1 MALRPYQQ
9 AAVNAAVDYLRYKQG
24 NPCVVI
30 PTGGGKTH
38 VINELV
44 RLTVD
49 EWGGRVLMLAHVKEL
64 IEQPLSK
71 LQRDDVGVYSAGLGM
86 RDRHEPI
93 ILAGIQSV
101 YKKACDLGA
110 FNLILIDEAH
120 MLPPDGEG
128 MYQTFLSDAQVVN
141 PKVRLVGLTAT
152 PYRTSTGELCGPDN
166 LLTEV
171 CYEASIAD
179 LIVQGYL
186 CSLRSKQSRRELDT
200 SKLRVKGGEFVAAD
214 VEALVDSDEIVDRA
228 VSEIIQLTADRTSVL
243 VFAASVRHAMHV
255 ASLLPDAEII
265 TGDTNSSDRADRI
278 ERFRNRSLKYLVNV
292 NVLSLGFDAPN
303 VDCVA
308 LLRPTLSPGLYYQ
321 QVGRGLRLCEGKA
334 DCLVLDFAGNVRRHG
349 PIDQIEPPRR
359 RKKGEQP
366 TDEKGEPLVHIC
378 TQCREIISPS
388 AHVCPIC
395 GTDTGNGGPKHQAT
409 ADDTPILSVDE
420 PPQERA
426 VRSVEYKVH
435 VKGEGLPQSLRV
447 DYIVDLGERIS
458 EWVCVEHDGFAKAK
472 AVEWWR
478 ARSHDPFPEN
488 AKHAKAIAEAGGLVE
503 PDTII
508 TKKDGKWTRVIGA
521 RGGEKPPPTLLLAD
535 EEEMEIPF

>member
-1 MALRPYQQ
+1 MELRPYQQ
-9 AAVNAAVDYLRYKQG
+9 AAVNAVIDHLRFKQG

-71 LQRDDVGVYSAGLGM
+71 LNRDDVGVYSAGLGS

-128 MYQTFLSDAQVVN
+128 MYQRFLSDSQVVN
-141 PKVRLVGLTAT
+141 PRLRLVGLTAT

-171 CYEASIAD
+171 CYEASIAE

-186 CSLRSKQSRRELDT
+186 SSLRSKQARRELDT
-200 SKLRVKGGEFVAAD
+200 SSLRVRGGEFVAQD
-214 VEALVDSDEIVDRA
+214 VEALVDSDEVVDRA
-228 VSEIIQLTADRTSVL
+228 VGEIIALTQDRTSVL

-265 TGDTNSSDRADRI
+265 TGDTGAVDRADRI
-278 ERFRNRSLKYLVNV
+278 TRFRNRSLKYLVNV
-292 NVLSLGFDAPN
+292 NVLSVGFDAPN

-308 LLRPTLSPGLYYQ
+308 MLRPTLSPGLYYQ
-321 QVGRGLRLCEGKA
+321 QVGRGLRLCEGKT

-349 PIDQIEPPRR
+349 PIDQIEPPRAR
-359 RKKGEQP
+359 QKRGTQEREPDECITKACPQCMEIVAKIAMICPACAFEFEQP
-366 TDEKGEPLVHIC
+366 
-378 TQCREIISPS
+378 
-388 AHVCPIC
+388 
-395 GTDTGNGGPKHQAT
+395 KHAAT
-409 ADDTPILSVDE
+409 ADETPILSVDE
-420 PPQERA
+420 PPQERQ
-426 VRSVEYKVH
+426 VRSVSYAVH

-447 DYIVDLGERIS
+447 DYLVDLGERVS
-458 EWVCVEHDGFAKAK
+458 EWVCVEHDGFALTKAQ
-472 AVEWWR
+472 EWWR
-478 ARSHDPFPEN
+478 SRSHDPFPDS

-508 TKKDGKWTRVIGA
+508 TKQDGKWTRVTGA

-535 EEEMEIPF
+535 ESELEIPF